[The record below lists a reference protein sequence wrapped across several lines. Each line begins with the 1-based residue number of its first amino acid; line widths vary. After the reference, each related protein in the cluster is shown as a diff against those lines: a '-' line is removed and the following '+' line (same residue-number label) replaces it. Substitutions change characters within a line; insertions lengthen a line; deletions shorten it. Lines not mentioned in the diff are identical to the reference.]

1 MYRIKGFFIRVLSF
15 IYAAAMLIGSPG
27 RVAGGE
33 ALPRADNVLT
43 SVNVISDI
51 HMEGNNF
58 YRKNVYVQGMR
69 NMREYTPG
77 LDALIMCGDNTMN
90 GQPGE
95 YFILNGLTSLLLPD
109 ADVLPVCGN
118 HDLGGSDDDLTKM
131 RDRFIDQYNALQK
144 EAPIDRLWYSIEM
157 DGCMFI
163 SLSEDIDEAG
173 DALVFTDDELR
184 WFNARLD
191 AAGEAG
197 VPTLVGCHYPL
208 YYMDDA
214 VRDAITAHRNVY
226 YFCGH
231 MHRPGVAVHQ
241 IDGRDD
247 LWNIDL
253 PVFTECKEENGETT
267 WYTGY
272 GVNVQITAVEI
283 TLNTYSFYAAEL
295 IESITLPIIRI
306 ASGG

>member
-1 MYRIKGFFIRVLSF
+1 
-15 IYAAAMLIGSPG
+15 MLIGSPG
-27 RVAGGE
+27 RVTGGE

-90 GQPGE
+90 GNAGE

-131 RDRFIDQYNALQK
+131 RDRFIDQYNALQR
-144 EAPIDRLWYSIEM
+144 EAPIDRLWYSVEM

-163 SLSEDIDEAG
+163 SLSDDIDEAG
-173 DALVFTDDELR
+173 DALVFTDEELR

-272 GVNVQITAVEI
+272 GVNVQITAEEI

>member
-1 MYRIKGFFIRVLSF
+1 
-15 IYAAAMLIGSPG
+15 MLIGSPG
-27 RVAGGE
+27 HVTGGE

-90 GQPGE
+90 GNAGE

-144 EAPIDRLWYSIEM
+144 EAPIDRLWYSVEM

-173 DALVFTDDELR
+173 DALVFTDEELR

>member
-1 MYRIKGFFIRVLSF
+1 MYKIKGFFIRVLSF

-27 RVAGGE
+27 RVTGGE

-90 GQPGE
+90 GNAGE

-131 RDRFIDQYNALQK
+131 RDRFIDQYNALQR
-144 EAPIDRLWYSIEM
+144 EAPIDRLWYSVEM

-163 SLSEDIDEAG
+163 SLSDDIDEAG
-173 DALVFTDDELR
+173 DALVFTDEELR

-272 GVNVQITAVEI
+272 GVNVQITAEEI

>member
-1 MYRIKGFFIRVLSF
+1 MYKIKGFFIRVLSF

-27 RVAGGE
+27 RVTGGE

-90 GQPGE
+90 GNAGE

-131 RDRFIDQYNALQK
+131 RDRFIDQYNALQR
-144 EAPIDRLWYSIEM
+144 EAPIDRLWYSVEM

-163 SLSEDIDEAG
+163 SLSDDIDEAG
-173 DALVFTDDELR
+173 DALVFTDEELR

-231 MHRPGVAVHQ
+231 MHRPGVSVHQ

-272 GVNVQITAVEI
+272 GVNVQITAEEI